1 MLNLNHKFTTPS
13 LFLHWVQKSRKTD
26 TSIIKIGSQKS
37 NYCNVNFVSVLKLLS
52 VALEGS
58 CNCVLCDIFLLLCVT
73 GEMVT
78 IPVDSWSGAEELAGR
93 AVRERG
99 IVESSGWTLSLLTGS
114 DNVDSSADALIKE
127 INGLDY
133 VLDLIAEMELAPAF
147 PACRSNFLQS
157 GGHSRGSRRQNNK
170 VCVSVGYFPE
180 HAM

>member
-1 MLNLNHKFTTPS
+1 
-13 LFLHWVQKSRKTD
+13 V
-26 TSIIKIGSQKS
+26 
-37 NYCNVNFVSVLKLLS
+37 Y
-52 VALEGS
+52 
-58 CNCVLCDIFLLLCVT
+58 VT

-99 IVESSGWTLSLLTGS
+99 IVESSGWTLSLLTGT
-114 DNVDSSADALIKE
+114 DNVDSSADSAVLIKE

-157 GGHSRGSRRQNNK
+157 GGHSRGSRHHNNK
-170 VCVSVGYFPE
+170 VCKCVSGLFY
-180 HAM
+180 